1 MRLATEQVPASASAF
16 AVVRPVVA
24 VDRDRSPSCAFCL
37 LPQIGSRLRAPRG
50 SPRACRR
57 PRADCPPRPPDS
69 CGGCDA
75 EEEGA
80 AGGGAHGGG
89 RRPGVM
95 RASWWR
101 CWLRGGERAKE
112 GESQPRAEDRPVPML
127 SFLCR
132 FPLTL
137 FYPWF
142 AYLKSLDSI
151 LSLPPKSPRF

>member
-1 MRLATEQVPASASAF
+1 MRPVTEQVPASAF
-16 AVVRPVVA
+16 AAACPVVA
-24 VDRDRSPSCAFCL
+24 VDRDRSPPCAFCL
-37 LPQIGSRLRAPRG
+37 SPQIRSGLRAPRG
-50 SPRACRR
+50 SPGACRR

-69 CGGCDA
+69 CGGGDA

-101 CWLRGGERAKE
+101 CWLRGGERANE
-112 GESQPRAEDRPVPML
+112 GESQPRAEDRPVLML

-132 FPLTL
+132 FPPLYITRGL
-137 FYPWF
+137 H
-142 AYLKSLDSI
+142 I
-151 LSLPPKSPRF
+151 